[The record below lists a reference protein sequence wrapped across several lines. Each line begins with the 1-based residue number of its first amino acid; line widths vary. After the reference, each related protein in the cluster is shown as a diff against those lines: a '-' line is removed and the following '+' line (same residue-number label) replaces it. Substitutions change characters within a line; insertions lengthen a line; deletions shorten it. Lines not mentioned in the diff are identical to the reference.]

1 MSAAEDIVKTFMTAL
16 EAKDFDPASSLLS
29 DDFVFSGWTPRPL
42 DKNQFLTLM
51 GGLKEGIPN
60 LTYHFHIVHDIHDIH
75 DRQQDSRVKATIQL
89 SGTQTDGFVLAPLGL
104 PPIPQMARAVSL
116 PVEHWNFTVEHDLI
130 TRIAVEHVEG
140 GGIQGVLKQLGVDVP
155 IIQ

>member
-16 EAKDFDPASSLLS
+16 EAKDFDTASSLLS

-42 DKNQFLTLM
+42 DKNQFMTLM

-60 LTYHFHIVHDIHDIH
+60 LAYHFHSVHNVHERLEDN
-75 DRQQDSRVKATIQL
+75 RVKAAIQL
-89 SGTQTDGFVLAPLGL
+89 SGTQTDGFVLTPLGL

-116 PVEHWNFTVEHDLI
+116 PVEHWNYTVEHDQI
-130 TRIAVEHVEG
+130 TRISVERVEG
-140 GGIQGVLKQLGVDVP
+140 GGIQGVLQQLGIDVP

>member
-16 EAKDFDPASSLLS
+16 EAKDFDTASSLLS
-29 DDFVFSGWTPRPL
+29 DDLVFSGWTPRPL
-42 DKNQFLTLM
+42 DKSQFLTLM

-60 LTYHFHIVHDIHDIH
+60 LAYHFHTVHDIHDVH
-75 DRQQDSRVKATIQL
+75 ERQQDSRVKATIQL
-89 SGTQTDGFVLAPLGL
+89 SGAQTDGFVLPPLGL

-116 PVEHWNFTVEHDLI
+116 PVEHWNYTVEGDQI
-130 TRIAVEHVEG
+130 TRIAVERVEG
-140 GGIQGVLKQLGVDVP
+140 GGIQGVLQQLGVDVP